1 MAKRTNTVRRKSAGR
16 LRKPKSGSLIS
27 MGSGELAR
35 ELKRRKV
42 VVSRLLRKR
51 ERLAERI
58 AEIEAAMIGLGGA
71 VLAGKRPQNESNLA
85 DALAKLL
92 KGNPL
97 NVTDAAEKVQ
107 EAGYRTTSPNFR
119 TIVNQALINDK
130 RFKRVSR
137 GVYRA

>member
-1 MAKRTNTVRRKSAGR
+1 MAKRSKSKRPRSAYGKRKAVSKALGDHGT
-16 LRKPKSGSLIS
+16 L
-27 MGSGELAR
+27 ELAS
-35 ELKRRKV
+35 ELRRRGAAAGKLHRRRD
-42 VVSRLLRKR
+42 RLIKQ
-51 ERLAERI
+51 I
-58 AEIEAAMIGLGGA
+58 AELDAEIVGLGGA
-71 VLAGKRPQNESNLA
+71 VFEGKRPRNESNLA